1 MASQFAVGA
10 PLADTDGSK
19 SLVEFRTVN
28 DAFAVKATLERR
40 QNTCLKIA
48 RALRAIGTSQV
59 VIAFMSIGSDLA
71 EVVCRLAGG
80 INCEDWAKAI
90 RLGFYLIYAI
100 SGRTDGAV
108 PETGMKRDEDG
119 GYSSAMRDFWEN
131 ALISDGLAFES
142 VKVIPF
148 DAEDAALEKRDDGD
162 PKLLARIHF
171 SGLVDSETGKK
182 HEIIANHFEGNKTV
196 LHLPGLDQQA
206 LASRDL
212 SKRVGAAG
220 FKISYTTRVQSLLTR
235 SHQQEMSGFVASAWA
250 IAAENYRLEDY
261 IGFAETDHSANFY
274 YRIIPELY
282 GFGLNYE
289 SVDICGGMASL
300 L

>member
-1 MASQFAVGA
+1 MCI
-10 PLADTDGSK
+10 
-19 SLVEFRTVN
+19 

-40 QNTCLKIA
+40 QNICLRIA
-48 RALRAIGTSQV
+48 HALRTIGTNQV
-59 VIAFMSIGSDLA
+59 VIAIMSIGSDLA
-71 EVVCRLAGG
+71 ETVYRLAGE
-80 INCEDWAKAI
+80 INCEGWARAI

-100 SGRTDGAV
+100 SSRTDGAI

-119 GYSSAMRDFWEN
+119 GYSDAVRNSWEN
-131 ALISDGLAFES
+131 ALIGDGLTFES
-142 VKVIPF
+142 VEVIPF

-171 SGLVDSETGKK
+171 SGLVGNETGKK
-182 HEIIANHFEGNKTV
+182 HEIIADHFEGNDTV
-196 LHLPGLDQQA
+196 LHLPGLDQEA

-212 SKRVGAAG
+212 SKRVGAAA
-220 FKISYTTRVQSLLTR
+220 FQISYTTRVQSLLTR

-250 IAAENYRLEDY
+250 IAAANYGLEDY
-261 IGFAETDHSANFY
+261 IGFAKTDHHVNFY
-274 YRIIPELY
+274 YHTIPELY
-282 GFGLNYE
+282 GFGLKYE

>member
-1 MASQFAVGA
+1 M
-10 PLADTDGSK
+10 ADTYGSK

-28 DAFAVKATLERR
+28 DAFAVKATLGRR
-40 QNTCLKIA
+40 QNTCLRIEH
-48 RALRAIGTSQV
+48 ALRTVGTSQF
-59 VIAFMSIGSDLA
+59 VIVFMSIGSDLA
-71 EVVCRLAGG
+71 ETVCRPAGG
-80 INCEDWAKAI
+80 INCEDWARAI

-100 SGRTDGAV
+100 SSRTDGAI

-119 GYSSAMRDFWEN
+119 GYSDAMRNFWEN
-131 ALISDGLAFES
+131 ALIGDSLTAES
-142 VKVIPF
+142 VEVIPF

-162 PKLLARIHF
+162 PKLLSRIRC
-171 SGLVDSETGKK
+171 SGLVDNETGKK
-182 HEIIANHFEGNKTV
+182 HEIIVNHSESNNTV
-196 LHLPGLDQQA
+196 LHLPGLDQEA

-220 FKISYTTRVQSLLTR
+220 FKISCTTRVQSLLTR

-250 IAAENYRLEDY
+250 IAAANYRLGHY
-261 IGFAETDHSANFY
+261 IGFAKTDHHANFY
-274 YRIIPELY
+274 YRIPELY

-289 SVDICGGMASL
+289 SVDICGGLASL

>member
-1 MASQFAVGA
+1 MKLLHTAACALMASQLAVGA

-80 INCEDWAKAI
+80 INCEDWA
-90 RLGFYLIYAI
+90 RPSGLG
-100 SGRTDGAV
+100 STSSSRTDGAV
-108 PETGMKRDEDG
+108 PETGMKRDENG

-131 ALISDGLAFES
+131 ALISDGLAF
-142 VKVIPF
+142 
-148 DAEDAALEKRDDGD
+148 DD

-182 HEIIANHFEGNKTV
+182 HEIIANHFEGNNTV